1 MVNDDFQ
8 IKKLLEENL
17 ELAKENNG
25 MLKRLRNAQ
34 RWATLYRI
42 FYIVFMIGIVYGG
55 YYLVQ
60 PYIKSLINTYDQTV
74 SGYQKIKDLEAN
86 FGANI
91 QDIVK

>member
-1 MVNDDFQ
+1 
-8 IKKLLEENL
+8 
-17 ELAKENNG
+17 
-25 MLKRLRNAQ
+25 
-34 RWATLYRI
+34 
-42 FYIVFMIGIVYGG
+42 MIGIVYGG